1 MHGTMQDTTV
11 AIVSNDSGNGI
22 ACFFVI
28 CIAIVAIIGSI
39 LYAKDIIWSRV
50 ARQRM
55 SGK

>member
-39 LYAKDIIWSRV
+39 LYAKDIIWGRV